1 MPRFCF
7 VLLFIVALAFHVN
20 AASPHAASP
29 PADQIF
35 PDSTKGFLSI
45 RNLDEFG
52 EKWGKTQM
60 GQLWND
66 PLMANFQ
73 QEIQR
78 QLTENIEQTFGLTL
92 EGITSL
98 PTGELAFGMIAVPS
112 QIPGYVLTMDVAGQ
126 RAEANEYLANLTQR
140 LITAGVRRTTETYR
154 GQQISVL
161 TFPAPQTPTTIRG
174 ARGEIVIAPIE
185 RQAFYMF
192 WQDVLIAS
200 DRLHLLHLIADRL
213 AGQSTTGQ
221 GTTGQGTAGQA
232 PARALAEVEAYQVIM
247 NRCLRDTP
255 EGVQPIIRWYIEPL
269 DYGESVRIAVQ
280 NRNPAAQA
288 RRERPSIF
296 SVLRQQGFDA
306 ILGIGGTVSV
316 KVEEQETVYRTFI
329 HTQKPYRLAMQMFD
343 FPNSTNFTSPTW
355 MPADLARRTIFH
367 VNPLAI
373 FDNFGVLFDAIIMPG
388 EEGVWRDILDG
399 LENDPHGPQINIR
412 DELIAHLGNRILGMS
427 RYEQPIT
434 IRSESIVIAIELKP
448 GHEPAMSA
456 GIEKLF
462 GTDPEMMSTI
472 HREYTIWHRRPAMDI
487 IAPDIFQ
494 IEGIPCIFGS
504 DSSDSR
510 NTAPMGTTPMGIV
523 RGQQPMDEDRPPM
536 FPEGGIVVARGC
548 LFVSTNIE
556 YLKIILDRLDTTIT
570 SSIQDATEYQH
581 VQQIF
586 AGMGLTDTP
595 HFFQFFAR
603 THETLRPTY
612 EMIRMD
618 RMAQSQALL
627 AQLLNEFLA
636 PEEETGIRRQ
646 IIDGS
651 TLPPFDAVEHYF
663 GTVGIFG
670 VSEEDGY
677 FIKGFTLERE

>member
-1 MPRFCF
+1 MSRFCLPRFYL
-7 VLLFIVALAFHVN
+7 VLLLIVALSFCV
-20 AASPHAASP
+20 HAASP

-35 PDSTKGFLSI
+35 PETTKGFFSI

-52 EKWGKTQM
+52 EKWSQTQL

-66 PLMANFQ
+66 PLMENFK

-78 QLTENIEQTFGLTL
+78 QLTENMEQTFGLTL
-92 EGITSL
+92 EGISSL
-98 PTGELAFGMIAVPS
+98 PTGELAFGMIAVPN

-126 RAEANEYLANLTQR
+126 RAEANAYLANLTQR
-140 LITAGVRRTTETYR
+140 LITAGVRRTTDAHR
-154 GQQISVL
+154 GQQITVL

-174 ARGEIVIAPIE
+174 ARGEVTITPIE

-200 DRLHLLHLIADRL
+200 DRLPLLHLIADRL
-213 AGQSTTGQ
+213 AGQST
-221 GTTGQGTAGQA
+221 
-232 PARALAEVEAYQVIM
+232 ARPLAAVEAYQVIM
-247 NRCLRDTP
+247 NRCTRDMP
-255 EGVQPIIRWYIEPL
+255 EGVLPIIRWYIEPL
-269 DYGESVRIAVQ
+269 DYGESVRIALQ
-280 NRNPAAQA
+280 NRSPAAQA

-296 SVLRQQGFDA
+296 SILRQQGFDA
-306 ILGIGGTVSV
+306 ILGIGGTISM
-316 KVEEQETVYRTFI
+316 KEEQETVYRTFV

-343 FPNSTNFTSPTW
+343 FPNSTDFTSPTW
-355 MPADLARRTIFH
+355 MPVDLARRTIFQ

-373 FDNFGVLFDAIIMPG
+373 FDNFGVLFDAVIMPG
-388 EEGVWRDILDG
+388 GEEGIWDDILNG

-434 IRSESIVIAIELKP
+434 VRSESIVIAVELRP
-448 GHEPAMSA
+448 GHEPAMHA

-462 GTDPEMMSTI
+462 GTDPEMMATM
-472 HREYTIWHRRPAMDI
+472 HREHKIWHRRPAEDI
-487 IAPDIFQ
+487 IAPIDFDIPDIF
-494 IEGIPCIFGS
+494 GT
-504 DSSDSR
+504 DSSD
-510 NTAPMGTTPMGIV
+510 NGNIAPMGIV
-523 RGQQPMDEDRPPM
+523 RGQQPLDDDRPPM

-556 YLKIILDRLDTTIT
+556 YLKVILDRLDATVA
-570 SSIQDATEYQH
+570 SSIRDSAEYQQ

-586 AGMGLTDTP
+586 AGMDLTDTP

-651 TLPPFDAVEHYF
+651 TLPPFDAIEHYF

-670 VSEEDGY
+670 VSEGTGY
-677 FIKGFTLERE
+677 FIKGFMVERE